1 MADFDFSEVDAL
13 VADLGEAPDTVGP
26 FVNSALQFT
35 ANNVKKAAQRS
46 VSNGDKSWRSAVRSI
61 SYGVTTFL
69 GFGRSVLKV
78 EVGYE
83 KDERA
88 GALGNLREFG
98 APDSP
103 AGPLAPHN
111 DLAIALEANEIDFI
125 RGVERAGADAAQAAL
140 DKSTRLRRLG
150 TYIRGGELGSS

>member
-13 VADLGEAPDTVGP
+13 IADLGDAPATIGP

-35 ANNVKKAAQRS
+35 ANNVKKSAQRS
-46 VSNGDKSWRSAVRSI
+46 VSNGDKSWRSAVKSI
-61 SYGVTTFL
+61 GYDVTTFQ
-69 GFGRSVLKV
+69 GFGKSVLKV
-78 EVGYE
+78 EVGYD
-83 KDERA
+83 KQERA

-103 AGPLAPHN
+103 AGPLGPHN
-111 DLAIALEANEIDFI
+111 DLAIALEENEIDFI

-140 DKSTRLRRLG
+140 DKSTAARRLG
-150 TYIRGGELGSS
+150 TYIRGGELGDG